1 MPSLVT
7 TAMNS
12 TLSVRCNLAGV
23 HSHMIANKNYKC
35 FLQLFAG
42 VDNCNSAALM
52 KMRLVSQRDELE
64 RNCDDEHVRLNIY
77 FTIRANV

>member
-1 MPSLVT
+1 VPSSVT

-12 TLSVRCNLAGV
+12 TLYILCNLAGV
-23 HSHMIANKNYKC
+23 HPTMIANKNYKC
-35 FLQLFAG
+35 FLQLLAG

-64 RNCDDEHVRLNIY
+64 RNCDDEHIRLNIY